1 LCRICAET
9 GAENVQMK
17 NAHIPNFQI
26 NFTSTFY
33 LKNMK
38 REEKDISTEK
48 MIEDFI
54 EKKRKSR
61 NALRK
66 LLNEMLDANEKPVS
80 KNENDTQK
88 IKIIY

>member
-1 LCRICAET
+1 
-9 GAENVQMK
+9 
-17 NAHIPNFQI
+17 
-26 NFTSTFY
+26 
-33 LKNMK
+33 MK